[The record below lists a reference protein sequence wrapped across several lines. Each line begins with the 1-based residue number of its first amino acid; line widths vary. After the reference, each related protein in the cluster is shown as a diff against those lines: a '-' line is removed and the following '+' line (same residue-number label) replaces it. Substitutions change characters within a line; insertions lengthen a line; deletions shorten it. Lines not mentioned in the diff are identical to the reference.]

1 MQCRERTGQG
11 RWDRISEVGD
21 CKVLSG
27 DVGAPGEREDHGWQR
42 WASGEA
48 QRSWGYRTGAAGS
61 FRLKHLREG
70 RINCAREDG
79 ELSLGHSTPEMAVEN
94 PTITGWTQERLW
106 GGLWTGRTRF

>member
-79 ELSLGHSTPEMAVEN
+79 EPQPWAQHA
-94 PTITGWTQERLW
+94 
-106 GGLWTGRTRF
+106 